1 MGINIAV
8 IGLNRIST
16 SAVMAITQHDKSL
29 QVKGWDPDLGTRV
42 AVDRS
47 KVFQQITKKPKD
59 AARGANL
66 IFLGV
71 DVSEKEPILKELA
84 MTAPRDAV
92 LVNLTPPYHYTNRLF
107 HEILNDQFVT
117 FSLYLAVRVKYFQVG
132 SQETDSAK
140 ADLFE
145 GCRIYIADS
154 GNTEPAVL
162 DLAVDLSVLLGGKPV
177 IISLEELDGLVSAAS
192 VFQQL
197 IAAEIMKTS
206 AGRPGWN
213 EGKFVAGV
221 SQFQSTL
228 ALDGV
233 LSSEGLAQ
241 TAVLNRE
248 NLLSLLDGHLRNLID
263 LREAISEKQAV
274 KIEELVKL
282 SINQRLEWLSD
293 RGGNQASGQMVQTYP
308 TVKEALKR
316 IQNLGK

>member
-1 MGINIAV
+1 MGMKIAL

-132 SQETDSAK
+132 SQET
-140 ADLFE
+140 
-145 GCRIYIADS
+145 GGS
-154 GNTEPAVL
+154 GF
-162 DLAVDLSVLLGGKPV
+162 GG
-177 IISLEELDGLVSAAS
+177 
-192 VFQQL
+192 
-197 IAAEIMKTS
+197 
-206 AGRPGWN
+206 
-213 EGKFVAGV
+213 
-221 SQFQSTL
+221 
-228 ALDGV
+228 
-233 LSSEGLAQ
+233 
-241 TAVLNRE
+241 
-248 NLLSLLDGHLRNLID
+248 
-263 LREAISEKQAV
+263 
-274 KIEELVKL
+274 
-282 SINQRLEWLSD
+282 
-293 RGGNQASGQMVQTYP
+293 
-308 TVKEALKR
+308 
-316 IQNLGK
+316 